1 MEKNGKMLECE
12 GGKNDGTH
20 PAQTSDFKD
29 EEIETKN
36 AKQLSKITDLDIW
49 AAVKKPHLWLQKP
62 YISP

>member
-1 MEKNGKMLECE
+1 MLECE

-36 AKQLSKITDLDIW
+36 AKQLSKITDLDI
-49 AAVKKPHLWLQKP
+49 
-62 YISP
+62 